1 MKKTLKTIGQLTSVA
16 SLVGVMVLT
25 SCGSDKDSPG
35 TEYMPDMYRSPSIEP
50 FVDYAQVRNK
60 ENYENQKNQL
70 SAMTPAQGTIPFYGA
85 DFKTNMPF
93 PYYPS
98 PMAAETHGLNPLRT
112 EANGYARAGE
122 ENPSNPVLLFAGNQ
136 KELMKEAKHLY
147 ENNCIHC
154 HGEKGDGKGS
164 IVASGAYSGVPNYGG
179 DDIKSLTDGQ
189 LMYSISY
196 GKGMMG
202 AHASILSVEERWK
215 LVHYVRALQ
224 NGGKAQLDMN
234 IGIEMADS
242 TSNEGKTGVLKDL
255 YFNTGKASI
264 NAGRNNKSMYAL
276 LNFMSANEAVNVEL
290 AGHTDNTGNDTLNV
304 ELSKNRAE
312 TVKSFLVEYGINA
325 DRVSTVGYGSS
336 KPIADNATVEGRATN
351 RRTEVK
357 ILN

>member
-1 MKKTLKTIGQLTSVA
+1 MKKTLKTIGQLTSMA

-50 FVDYAQVRNK
+50 FVDYAQVRNE
-60 ENYENQKNQL
+60 ENHKNKKYEL
-70 SAMTPAQGTIPFYGA
+70 SAMTPVEGTIPFYGA

-98 PMAAETHGLNPLRT
+98 PMAAETHGLHVAKT

-122 ENPSNPVLLFAGNQ
+122 ENPTNPVLLFAGNE
-136 KELMKEAKHLY
+136 KEVMKEAKHLY

-234 IGIEMADS
+234 IGIDMSDS
-242 TSNEGKTGVLKDL
+242 TATTNKVGVLKDL

-264 NAGRNNKSMYAL
+264 NEARNNNSLYAL
-276 LNFMSANEAVNVEL
+276 LNFMSANENATIEL
-290 AGHTDNTGNDTLNV
+290 AGHTDNTGSDSTNV
-304 ELSKNRAE
+304 GLSKNRAE
-312 TVKSFLVEYGINA
+312 SVKAFLVGYGINA

-336 KPIADNATVEGRATN
+336 KPIADNATALGRATN
-351 RRTEVK
+351 RRTEVR